1 MAPFATPVE
10 DAARRLRR
18 WPAAILDRRCARRP
32 RVVQAGAEKRPP
44 AEPRNGTAPG
54 RDQRRGPT
62 AAWDADWSLS
72 SATRA
77 RWSNSRFSL
86 AN

>member
-1 MAPFATPVE
+1 MAPCATPVE

-54 RDQRRGPT
+54 RSNQRDGPA
-62 AAWDADWSLS
+62 AAWDTDLRPYVAV
-72 SATRA
+72 ATGEIG
-77 RWSNSRFSL
+77 L
-86 AN
+86 VLGG